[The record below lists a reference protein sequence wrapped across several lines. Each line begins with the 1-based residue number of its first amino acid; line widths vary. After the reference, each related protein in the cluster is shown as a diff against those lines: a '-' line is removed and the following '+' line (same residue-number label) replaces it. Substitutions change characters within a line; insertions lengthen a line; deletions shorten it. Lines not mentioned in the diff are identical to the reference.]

1 MGSSKSLLFPA
12 SRRFPISPRL
22 RRTGGRTALLVA
34 GVLLICWLAWYAYS
48 RGFGRPWRSLLE
60 REFARYGLAI
70 DVRRLTLDPF
80 RGLIARDVQI
90 LDSKGKRTLLAEIN
104 TISLDLNLANLFNHT
119 PALNAV
125 DLGGARVSFPIDLTN
140 PKSERVRITDFQAK
154 IYFSPGRIEIRQAS
168 GKFYGL
174 RFNASAT
181 IVNPEQISPAIVA
194 EERDQ
199 DPADETIQFLA
210 QILREVRATRFPG
223 PTPELSFSLQINLAQ
238 ANQWRLENGH
248 INAPALARGDYA
260 LHDLTADF
268 GLEGQ
273 RLVLRRLH
281 VSDDHG
287 ELFATGNWDLAS
299 GEKRFQVRSSLDL
312 AALLQT
318 DPRVPWAQEWR
329 FIDPPTIE
337 ADGIYPRN
345 RELQVYGRAE
355 FGAFEFRDVPFLSL
369 EAGFAYQ
376 NGSWMVTNAEASH
389 RTGTIA
395 GDLLVLP
402 NQLRLRLHS
411 SCDPNAFGPIFPAG
425 LAVFGR
431 DWDFQTP
438 PVLDLELA
446 GEDPETLSGKG
457 QIWLGRTR
465 FKGETLLSGQAAFTV
480 NHDIIA
486 SDNIQFRRDE
496 GSSTAQAT
504 FNPRSKLLEIRD
516 SKLEVVPQALG
527 SWGGPPLQ
535 PMLQPFRFS
544 GQPPETRVVGKL
556 DLNNASADDLQI
568 NVRADSAFSYQTALA
583 TLPFESAQADLT
595 TKPDSGFTVQI
606 VGRMGGGTCSLESVE
621 TSKQPGSRDWRL
633 RFRNVDLAR
642 SKIELPLL
650 TGYTGKLDGEV
661 DVSRVNKRSRQVLAT
676 ISIHSAVVNDGPFFQ
691 PIAHELEQLGFSSR
705 DQTTRLS
712 LSLRSNMVTGQLDE
726 LRLQNAHHSLRLA
739 GGCGLLSQRIDLSGE
754 LDGPAHPVQVSGTYS
769 KPVWQLPE
777 STLR

>member
-1 MGSSKSLLFPA
+1 MGSSKSLVFPA
-12 SRRFPISPRL
+12 PPKLPASPRF
-22 RRTGGRTALLVA
+22 RRTGWRTASLVVA
-34 GVLLICWLAWYAYS
+34 VLLFCWLAWYVYT

-90 LDSKGKRTLLAEIN
+90 LDSKGSRTILAEIN
-104 TISLDLNLANLFNHT
+104 TISLDLNIANLLNHA

-125 DLGGARVSFPIDLTN
+125 DLRGARVSFPIDLTN

-174 RFNASAT
+174 RLNATAT

-210 QILREVRATRFPG
+210 QILRELRATRFPG
-223 PTPELSFSLQINLAQ
+223 PTPELSFGLQINLAQ
-238 ANQWRLENGH
+238 SNQWRLENGH
-248 INAPALARGDYA
+248 ISAPALQRGDYG
-260 LHDLTADF
+260 LHDLVADF

-312 AALLQT
+312 AELLQT
-318 DPRVPWAQEWR
+318 DPRVPWAQEWK

-369 EAGFAYQ
+369 EAGFAYR
-376 NGSWMVTNAEASH
+376 NGSWMVTNAEVSH
-389 RTGTIA
+389 RTGTFA
-395 GDLLVLP
+395 GDLLVIP
-402 NQLRLRLHS
+402 NQLRVRLHS
-411 SCDPNAFGPIFPAG
+411 SCDPNAFAPLLPAG

-446 GEDPETLSGKG
+446 GTNSETLSGKG

-465 FKGETLLSGQAAFTV
+465 FKGETVLSGHAAFTV
-480 NHDIIA
+480 DHDIIA

-504 FNPRSKLLEIRD
+504 YNPRSKLLEIRD

-556 DLNNASADDLQI
+556 NLNNASADDLQI
-568 NVRADSAFSYQTALA
+568 NVRADAPFSYQTGLA
-583 TLPFESAQADLT
+583 TLPFESAHADLT
-595 TKPDSGFTVQI
+595 IKPDSGFAVQI

-621 TSKQPGSRDWRL
+621 SSRQPGSHDWRL
-633 RFRNVDLAR
+633 RFRNVDLA
-642 SKIELPLL
+642 SSQLELPLL
-650 TGYTGKLDGEV
+650 SGYTGKLDGEV
-661 DVSRVNKRSRQVLAT
+661 DVSRANKRSRSVIAT
-676 ISIHSAVVNDGPFFQ
+676 ISIQSAIVTGGPFFQ
-691 PIAHELEQLGFSSR
+691 PVAHQLAQLGFSSP
-705 DQTTRLS
+705 DQTNQLS

-726 LRLQNAHHSLRLA
+726 LRLENAHHSLRLT

-754 LDGPAHPVQVSGTYS
+754 IDSPANPVQVSGTYS
-769 KPVWQLPE
+769 NPVWQMPE
-777 STLR
+777 RGLR